1 MSQNDASAVTA
12 PDPFAPDERVP
23 WVDYAKGL
31 CILLVV
37 MMHSTL
43 GVGEA
48 MGGEGVLHWVVA
60 WARPFRMPDFF
71 LLAGL
76 FLARVIDRPWLTYV
90 DRKVLHFVY
99 FYLLW
104 LLIQLLVRHGTEYA
118 REPALMLAHAGHA
131 LVYPFPPLWF
141 IYVLPLYFVVVK
153 LMRRVPA
160 PLVFAVAVALHT
172 LPIQTGWPAIDVFA
186 RHYFV
191 YFLAGALLAPMVFR
205 FAEWVSANPWPVLVC
220 LPIWASINGAYA
232 FTPSRFTGYGVLADL
247 PIVSIALG
255 AMGAVGVVATAALL
269 ARFDLARFVAY
280 CGRHSLVI
288 YVAFMLPMAISRT
301 LLVKSGVASLL
312 GVGAVSAIVILVGL
326 LTPLALYRLVSRTP
340 FRFLFERP
348 HWTRIERRFTQTTTA
363 TEDLVMASRPSLPP
377 RTRRTGNRRQP
388 VNTVLLKAANSN
400 RPDGRSRGRP
410 VRAELRAARSEL
422 RGVQGIGTAS
432 LFGFGAGALIERIA
446 RAILPQQHQPEPAI
460 IVSPRPD
467 RLAKA
472 LRRPV
477 GVTPRVTCP

>member
-1 MSQNDASAVTA
+1 MSQNDTSAVTA
-12 PDPFAPDERVP
+12 SDPFAPDERVP
-23 WVDYAKGL
+23 WFDYAKGL

-48 MGGEGVLHWVVA
+48 MAGEGFMHWAVA

-76 FLARVIDRPWLTYV
+76 FLARVIDRPWSTYI

-104 LLIQLLVRHGTEYA
+104 LLIQLLVRHGAEYA
-118 REPALMLAHAGHA
+118 REPALMLAHVGHA

-153 LMRRVPA
+153 LARRVPA
-160 PLVFAVAVALHT
+160 PLVFAFAVALHT

-191 YFLAGALLAPMVFR
+191 YFLAGSLLAPTVFR
-205 FAEWVSANPWPVLVC
+205 FAVWVAANPWPVLLC
-220 LPIWASINGAYA
+220 LPVWAGINGAYA
-232 FTPSRFTGYGVLADL
+232 FTPSRFTGYDVLADL
-247 PIVSIALG
+247 PIISIGLG
-255 AMGAVGVVATAALL
+255 LIGAVGVVATAALL
-269 ARFDLARFVAY
+269 ARFGLARCVAT

-288 YVAFMLPMAISRT
+288 YVAFMLPMAITRT
-301 LLVKSGVASLL
+301 LVVKSGLAGMF
-312 GVGAVSAIVILVGL
+312 GVGTTSVIVILVAL
-326 LTPLALYRLVSRTP
+326 LVPLALHRLVSGTP

-348 HWTRIERRFTQTTTA
+348 HWTRLERRVTQTTAA
-363 TEDLVMASRPSLPP
+363 TEDLVMANRPSLPP
-377 RTRRTGNRRQP
+377 RTRTAGGRQKP
-388 VNTVLLKAANSN
+388 VNTVLLRAANSN
-400 RPDGRSRGRP
+400 RPDGRSPGRP
-410 VRAELRAARSEL
+410 VRAEMRVARRDIRGA
-422 RGVQGIGTAS
+422 RGVGKAS

-446 RAILPQQHQPEPAI
+446 RAILPQEKLPATAV

-472 LRRPV
+472 LR
-477 GVTPRVTCP
+477 TPSRV